1 MLLINWFFFITNTDQ
16 YVVNKTCMFP
26 NKKMRLTRTH
36 SLGVKCEKINGDG
49 QWVPTNT
56 KNSTEISLS
65 ELNDFGD
72 TVDSRCLEL
81 G

>member
-1 MLLINWFFFITNTDQ
+1 
-16 YVVNKTCMFP
+16 MFP
-26 NKKMRLTRTH
+26 NKKMRRIRTH
-36 SLGVKCEKINGDG
+36 SLGVKCEKINDDG

-72 TVDSRCLEL
+72 NYT
-81 G
+81 GT

>member
-1 MLLINWFFFITNTDQ
+1 M
-16 YVVNKTCMFP
+16 K
-26 NKKMRLTRTH
+26 LTRTH

-72 TVDSRCLEL
+72 TVDSRCLEFPVEPNFYRSPEL
-81 G
+81 RCV